1 MRVVP
6 ERAAWTQLATVF
18 GGFLVGPYLGLK
30 TALFLT
36 PDSDLV
42 QTVSVFAF
50 ALVFVGGVLLWM
62 GIGVLTVVASALI
75 KLVRGRM
82 PGPTSLEAKNRI
94 VPSGYRSFVVLG
106 VLLGGVVGVLAGLAT
121 DLSVWMGGG
130 VWSLVGFGYG
140 YALRT
145 AAHYGYLP
153 FPEPE

>member
-1 MRVVP
+1 MREVP

-30 TALFLT
+30 TALLLT

-42 QTVSVFAF
+42 QTLSVFAF

-62 GIGVLTVVASALI
+62 GVGVLTVVASALF

-82 PGPTSLEAKNRI
+82 PGPTSLDRKNRV

-106 VLLGGVVGVLAGLAT
+106 VFLGGGVGVLAGIVSE
-121 DLSVWMGGG
+121 LSVWMGGG